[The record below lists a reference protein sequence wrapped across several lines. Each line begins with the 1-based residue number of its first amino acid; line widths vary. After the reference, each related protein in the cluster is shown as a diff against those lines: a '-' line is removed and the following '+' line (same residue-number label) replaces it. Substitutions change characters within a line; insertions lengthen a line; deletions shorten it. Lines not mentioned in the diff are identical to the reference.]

1 MEQPHKPVMLGEVLE
16 LLRPKKGEGLLDL
29 TAGFGGH
36 AREILQRTQGYD
48 KSVLVDRDRMAL
60 DSLSDLRANGA
71 TLMHADFLTA
81 VSAFFVEK
89 RRFDMILADLGV
101 SSPQLD
107 RGERGFSFT
116 REGDLDMRMDQTQDL
131 TAKIVVNTYNE
142 RDLAPIFV
150 KYGEVRSG
158 LAAKIAK
165 EIIHARPFSTTQ
177 ELADLIKKHSPYSRH
192 HPATQFFQ
200 ALRIEVNDE
209 LGQLARA
216 LPMLPD
222 LLNPGG
228 RLCIISFHSLED
240 RIVKN
245 WLVDEAGKGLE
256 SKLIVNKKF
265 LAAGVQELK
274 NNPRARSAKIRFAA
288 RVSA

>member
-1 MEQPHKPVMLGEVLE
+1 MEQLHQPVMLAEVLNV
-16 LLRPKKGEGLLDL
+16 LQPKDGESLLDL

-36 AREILQRTQGYD
+36 ARAILQATKAYK
-48 KSVLVDRDRMAL
+48 KSVLVDRDQMAL
-60 DSLSDLRANGA
+60 DSLNDIKAQGA
-71 TLMHADFLTA
+71 TLMHADFLAAARELAQT
-81 VSAFFVEK
+81 K
-89 RRFDMILADLGV
+89 RRFDLILADLGV

-107 RGERGFSFT
+107 RGERGFSFM
-116 REGDLDMRMDQTQDL
+116 REGDLDMRMDQTQTL
-131 TAKIVVNTYNE
+131 TAKTVVNTYSE
-142 RDLAPIFV
+142 RDLANIFV

-158 LAAKIAK
+158 MAIKIAR
-165 EIIHARPFSTTQ
+165 EITHARPFSTTQ

-209 LGQLARA
+209 LGLLERM
-216 LPMLPD
+216 LPLLPD

-240 RIVKN
+240 RIVKT
-245 WLVDEAGKGLE
+245 WLTDEANKGLE
-256 SKLIVNKKF
+256 SKLITNKKF
-265 LAAGVQELK
+265 LTAGVQELA

-288 RVSA
+288 RA

>member
-16 LLRPKKGEGLLDL
+16 LLQPKKGESLLDL

-36 AREILQRTQGYD
+36 AREILVQAGAYE
-48 KSVLVDRDRMAL
+48 KSVLVDRDQMAL
-60 DSLSDLRANGA
+60 DSLEDLQAKGA

-107 RGERGFSFT
+107 KGERGFSFT
-116 REGDLDMRMDQTQDL
+116 HPGDLDMRMDQSQKL
-131 TAKIVVNTYNE
+131 TAKTVVNTYSE
-142 RDLAPIFV
+142 RELAAIFV

-158 LAAKIAK
+158 LAARIAQ
-165 EIIHARPFSTTQ
+165 EIIHARPFQTTE
-177 ELADLIKKHSPYSRH
+177 ELAALIKKYSPYSRH

-200 ALRIEVNDE
+200 AIRIETNDE
-209 LGQLARA
+209 LGLLERV

-228 RLCIISFHSLED
+228 RLCIITFHSLED
-240 RIVKN
+240 RIVKK
-245 WLVDEAGKGLE
+245 WLADEAGKGLE
-256 SKLIVNKKF
+256 SKLNVGKKF
-265 LAAGVQELK
+265 LTAGVQELE

-288 RVSA
+288 RMSD